1 MFQFLLESGF
11 SGFGVAV
18 WPGAGDHFLNANGGA
33 KSGRSG
39 STVEVVRSK
48 MKSFVLLPLFS
59 EKELMASSR
68 GVKLSAE
75 TTPVSKIVSTLFP
88 SPTVRFLPW
97 CCMKLCFLHFLRAG
111 QSSISPDR
119 RTALLPKN
127 SCSNSLLVMQSAWFG
142 LVHISLR
149 GIVQGKEAASLLGGP
164 SHPLLSE
171 DGLEYPGENELDLA
185 PDGRFLVEVLRSV
198 DVAGGAGLWLRG
210 AETDEVR
217 WVTVE
222 KW

>member
-1 MFQFLLESGF
+1 
-11 SGFGVAV
+11 
-18 WPGAGDHFLNANGGA
+18 
-33 KSGRSG
+33 
-39 STVEVVRSK
+39 
-48 MKSFVLLPLFS
+48 
-59 EKELMASSR
+59 
-68 GVKLSAE
+68 
-75 TTPVSKIVSTLFP
+75 
-88 SPTVRFLPW
+88 
-97 CCMKLCFLHFLRAG
+97 
-111 QSSISPDR
+111 
-119 RTALLPKN
+119 
-127 SCSNSLLVMQSAWFG
+127 
-142 LVHISLR
+142 
-149 GIVQGKEAASLLGGP
+149 VQGKEAASLLGGP

>member
-1 MFQFLLESGF
+1 M
-11 SGFGVAV
+11 
-18 WPGAGDHFLNANGGA
+18 
-33 KSGRSG
+33 
-39 STVEVVRSK
+39 
-48 MKSFVLLPLFS
+48 VLH
-59 EKELMASSR
+59 EA
-68 GVKLSAE
+68 
-75 TTPVSKIVSTLFP
+75 LFP
-88 SPTVRFLPW
+88 PFFAGRPIIYQPRQKDGTFTLMPRIKSKGVETLEQTQVHFNKSAHAEHS
-97 CCMKLCFLHFLRAG
+97 KL
-111 QSSISPDR
+111 
-119 RTALLPKN
+119 TKN

-210 AETDEVR
+210 EETGEVR